1 MFRKKV
7 LMSII
12 GRTYRFIRYNE
23 HKSLTLKAW
32 VLSAIYRFQ
41 MLYADTKKLN
51 IKWGIEGEESSE
63 DATIEEYRFCRKV
76 SYAVNQVCS
85 KTKWESKCLVRAL
98 SAQRLLAEKGIE
110 STLYL
115 GCKLDDN
122 KKMVAHAWIRVGKMF
137 VTGGNG
143 AAEGYAIVDKFKSRV
158 KK

>member
-1 MFRKKV
+1 MG
-7 LMSII
+7 II

-23 HKSLTLKAW
+23 HKALTLKAW
-32 VLSAIYRFQ
+32 ALSARYRFQ

-51 IKWGIEGEESSE
+51 SKWGIEGEESPYE
-63 DATIEEYRFCRKV
+63 ATIDEYRYSKKV
-76 SYAVNQVCS
+76 SYAVNQVCN
-85 KTKWESKCLVRAL
+85 KTRWESKCLVRAL

-115 GCKLDDN
+115 GCKLDEN
-122 KKMVAHAWIRVGKMF
+122 KKMVAHAWIRVGKVF

-143 AAEGYAIVDKFKSRV
+143 AAEGYAIVDRFKARV